1 MCITK
6 RACIVAS
13 FSFRNAK
20 LRWFGSSDTS
30 WDLNTVVVNAQGQE
44 LCLGILED
52 HTNFSSTKRAQ
63 LQVMRRLKNLPTGT
77 SWVVLTQKRTE
88 VCVKPLTNQWGTTCR
103 ETKTSYSI
111 GRLASEIQL
120 QITRSLPRQAIFGL
134 ITRPVR
140 WYLRRCV
147 ISSEWT
153 SKRRERKP
161 QMNQFKTALAEDTL
175 AVVWARND
183 QTSPTF
189 LYRLFSKA
197 WP

>member
-13 FSFRNAK
+13 FSFRNEM

-44 LCLGILED
+44 SCPGTLED

-63 LQVMRRLKNLPTGT
+63 LQVMRRLKNLSTGT

-88 VCVKPLTNQWGTTCR
+88 VCVKTFTNQWGTTYR
-103 ETKTSYSI
+103 ETKTSRSI

-120 QITRSLPRQAIFGL
+120 QITRSLPRQALFEL
-134 ITRPVR
+134 IARPVR

-153 SKRRERKP
+153 SKRREKIP

-175 AVVWARND
+175 AVVWARNN
-183 QTSPTF
+183 
-189 LYRLFSKA
+189 
-197 WP
+197 